1 VFFYNKIGVL
11 LSIIEPIRRLSL
23 SDKIINQLID
33 LISIGKLKP
42 GQRLSSE
49 RELCKQFGVGR
60 SSLREALRSLAVMGI
75 LEGRVGEGTYI
86 AKDSQSYLK
95 KTAQWGLLFDPKNL
109 NDLLETRLML
119 ESQTSF
125 LAAQRATGDDIENL
139 KKTLDDLNDSA
150 DHPERYLELDLQFH
164 LDIAQATQN
173 SVLHNLLGMTRGYL
187 KESIKDILIQS
198 TLKKTKARMEL
209 SLHGHL
215 EIFEAIRT
223 GQAEKSRQVMI
234 KHIQTST
241 KS

>member
-1 VFFYNKIGVL
+1 MSTF
-11 LSIIEPIRRLSL
+11 EPVRRHSL
-23 SDKIINQLID
+23 SDEIINQLIQ
-33 LISIGKLKP
+33 LISLGKLKP

-86 AKDSQSYLK
+86 AKDSQTYLK
-95 KTAQWGLLFDPKNL
+95 KTVQWGLLFDQKDL
-109 NDLLETRLML
+109 NDLVETRLML

-125 LAAQRATGDDIENL
+125 LAAQRATGDDIETL
-139 KKTLDDLNDSA
+139 KKTLDEMRDNIDKL
-150 DHPERYLELDLQFH
+150 ERYLELDLQFH

-173 SVLHNLLGMTRGYL
+173 SVLHNLLEMTRGYL

-198 TLKKTKARMEL
+198 TSKKTKARLEL
-209 SLHGHL
+209 SLRGHH

-223 GQAEKSRQVMI
+223 GQAEKARQIMI
-234 KHIQTST
+234 KHIQTSN
-241 KS
+241 K